1 MSTTV
6 ARFEFRDHELR
17 TLTIEGEP
25 WFVAADLGVALGYSV
40 ASAMT
45 RSLDEDEKGV
55 QTLHT
60 PGGDQQMTVISESG
74 MYSAILAS
82 RVPQARE
89 FKRWVTHEVLPA
101 IRKTGSYKVERLTP
115 LQLAERLVDAER
127 RVEAAQERN
136 TVLSGQV
143 AQLAP
148 AASAW
153 EELAAADGDYDTRAA
168 AQILCRAGI
177 DTGQNRLRATLR
189 QIGWTDRQNR
199 PYQRHIDCKRLA
211 ERVTSWADPQT
222 GDEHIS
228 YQLRITPKGLG
239 ELRDLLTASRLTVID
254 GGAS

>member
-1 MSTTV
+1 MGTTLAPFDFEGSPVRAGMSD
-6 ARFEFRDHELR
+6 E
-17 TLTIEGEP
+17 EP
-25 WFVAADLGVALGYSV
+25 WFVASDIAQALGYS
-40 ASAMT
+40 ATSAMT
-45 RSLDEDEKGV
+45 RTLDDDEKGV
-55 QTLHT
+55 QILHT
-60 PGGDQQMTVISESG
+60 PGGDQQMVVVTESG
-74 MYSAILAS
+74 MYAAVLGS
-82 RVPQARE
+82 RVPDAKR

-101 IRKTGSYKVERLTP
+101 IRKTGSYQVERMTP